1 VPRIGAGGHLA
12 HPDAEGGVLISS
24 PCPEPTEEQRGI
36 KMQNVILNGAAL
48 LTGNWLSQERQR
60 LGKTRAEVVKAVR
73 VHSATL
79 RSVEHQNRVLPPGWY
94 PALRELGMQ
103 VQEPVWPAQMVTYTG
118 ADLNRDLRTCA
129 GLQPS
134 RFWLSKQLCISE
146 SEVGEVV
153 RGNLP
158 VPHSWLLKLAELGAN
173 VPAPV
178 RTALHPPVS
187 QIQNLG
193 PAARTALHPSVSQ
206 IQNLGPAVAPR
217 PALDV
222 ALRLPG
228 EPVTA
233 TDRAASSPLDGRRP
247 GLFDFSNSRPLSLLD
262 LQGGA
267 PARAPALAVGE
278 TIRRGPFA
286 PDFGPSAAIA
296 PTSLERQA
304 PIGRADPA
312 PAKAEAGAPSAV
324 SERRERASIFFHWTE
339 EGGLYFSVT
348 APPSPA
354 DQCRTLLRVV
364 DALRTAAETV
374 CVTSSTSAA

>member
-1 VPRIGAGGHLA
+1 
-12 HPDAEGGVLISS
+12 
-24 PCPEPTEEQRGI
+24 
-36 KMQNVILNGAAL
+36 MQNVILNGAAL
-48 LTGNWLSQERQR
+48 LTGNWLSQERPR

-103 VQEPVWPAQMVTYTG
+103 YQEPVWPAQMVPYTG

-134 RFWLSKQLCISE
+134 RFWLSKQLCIAE

-178 RTALHPPVS
+178 RTALHPPVTE
-187 QIQNLG
+187 IQNPG
-193 PAARTALHPSVSQ
+193 PAAA
-206 IQNLGPAVAPR
+206 AR

-228 EPVTA
+228 EPVTVG
-233 TDRAASSPLDGRRP
+233 DRAASSPLGGCSP
-247 GLFDFSNSRPLSLLD
+247 GLFDFSNSRPLSLLNP
-262 LQGGA
+262 QGGA
-267 PARAPALAVGE
+267 PARAPALPVGD

-286 PDFGPSAAIA
+286 PDSGPLAAIA
-296 PTSLERQA
+296 PKSLERQA
-304 PIGRADPA
+304 PIGRADP
-312 PAKAEAGAPSAV
+312 PPPKAEAGAPPAA
-324 SERRERASIFFHWTE
+324 SERRERFSIFFHWTE

-354 DQCRTLLRVV
+354 GHFRTMLRVV
-364 DALRTAAETV
+364 DAVRAAAETV

>member
-1 VPRIGAGGHLA
+1 
-12 HPDAEGGVLISS
+12 
-24 PCPEPTEEQRGI
+24 
-36 KMQNVILNGAAL
+36 MQNVTLNGTAL
-48 LTGNWLSQERQR
+48 PTGDWLSQERQR

-103 VQEPVWPAQMVTYTG
+103 LQEPGWPAQMAPYTG

-134 RFWLSKQLCISE
+134 LFWLSKQLCISE

-178 RTALHPPVS
+178 RTALHPPVSQLQNLGPTARTALHPPVS

-339 EGGLYFSVT
+339 DGGLYFSVT
-348 APPSPA
+348 VPPSPA
-354 DQCRTLLRVV
+354 DQCRALLRVL
-364 DALRTAAETV
+364 DALRAAAETV

>member
-1 VPRIGAGGHLA
+1 
-12 HPDAEGGVLISS
+12 
-24 PCPEPTEEQRGI
+24 
-36 KMQNVILNGAAL
+36 MQNVTLNGAAL

-60 LGKTRAEVVKAVR
+60 LGKTRVEVVKAVR

-103 VQEPVWPAQMVTYTG
+103 FQEPVWPAQMAPYTG

-134 RFWLSKQLCISE
+134 RFWLSKQLCIAE
-146 SEVGEVV
+146 SAVGEVV

-187 QIQNLG
+187 GSQILG
-193 PAARTALHPSVSQ
+193 PAA
-206 IQNLGPAVAPR
+206 APR
-217 PALDV
+217 PALDI

-233 TDRAASSPLDGRRP
+233 SHRASSSPLGGRRP
-247 GLFDFSNSRPLSLLD
+247 GLLDFPNSGPLNLLD
-262 LQGGA
+262 PQGGA
-267 PARAPALAVGE
+267 SARAPTLPLGE
-278 TIRRGPFA
+278 TIRRVPFVS
-286 PDFGPSAAIA
+286 DSGPSAANT
-296 PTSLERQA
+296 PKSFERQA
-304 PIGRADPA
+304 SIGRADP
-312 PAKAEAGAPSAV
+312 PPPKAEAGAPSAV
-324 SERRERASIFFHWTE
+324 AERRERFSIFFHWTE
-339 EGGLYFSVT
+339 EGGLHFSVT

-354 DQCRTLLRVV
+354 GHFRNMLRVV
-364 DALRTAAETV
+364 DAVRSAAETV